1 MWLARTTKRTRMKCK
16 KAGISSLSVLLV
28 ALVSTGEIR
37 GGIVSSHFVRATK
50 YHRNDPGCD
59 PWTRRLQTSTQL
71 RLPKDDRIV
80 TDPTKIGNVAVDP
93 RHVPEGSLVYET
105 QTKRFFVATTGGTAV
120 IDRRSA
126 RAIAHMRNL
135 PEKYSRALVFD
146 FYFPQEVVRE
156 HYTKCMVVAHEGK
169 RFRTLDFK
177 SQQKRLEP
185 EFWIERL
192 RTLRIEAKDKEI
204 IEKLDVM
211 LSRLQKIDG
220 STSA

>member
-1 MWLARTTKRTRMKCK
+1 MQKT
-16 KAGISSLSVLLV
+16 GISSLSVLLV

-37 GGIVSSHFVRATK
+37 GNTVSSHFVRATK
-50 YHRNDPGCD
+50 YHRTDPGCD
-59 PWTRRLQTSTQL
+59 PWARRLQTSTQL
-71 RLPKDDRIV
+71 KLPKDDRIV

-105 QTKRFFVATTGGTAV
+105 QTRRFFVATTGGTAV

-126 RAIAHMRNL
+126 RAIARMRDL
-135 PEKYSRALVFD
+135 PSKYSQALVFD
-146 FYFPQEVVRE
+146 FYFPQEIVRE

-169 RFRTLDFK
+169 RFRTLDLK

-192 RTLRIEAKDKEI
+192 HTLRVQVKDKEI
-204 IEKLDVM
+204 IQKLDVM
-211 LSRLQKIDG
+211 LERLREING
-220 STSA
+220 STLVVKL